1 MILEKLLPKA
11 VLFVRNYNQLAIPF
25 VEEDMFSE
33 SLNDAFLE
41 MRKELSKLPVRSAIA
56 IQTEYV
62 AMKVAAELL
71 GYSSLTVQYNPS
83 SINISTNLSSNGEK
97 DDKSKDMSTIVNMQ
111 TRQNNKS
118 AITTFS
124 TQLIFDAVNN
134 FDAFNVTESVSTGGV
149 LNMAKRGINGEC
161 TVKPQVEAL
170 IGSLLSPNTR
180 RVIFCWSNMIFRGE
194 LKSVDANFT
203 MFNKKGNPI
212 RAVVNITIQQDF
224 DSAKDEKGGYW
235 DMAFTKAFGK
245 ADQNM
250 ITGEKSLG
258 DKIMNNS
265 VLNINI

>member
-11 VLFVRNYNQLAIPF
+11 VLFVRNYNQLMIPF
-25 VEEDMFSE
+25 MEEDVFSD
-33 SLNDAFLE
+33 SLNAAFQD

-56 IQTEYV
+56 IQAEYV

-83 SINISTNLSSNGEK
+83 SINLSTSLSTDKGGE
-97 DDKSKDMSTIVNMQ
+97 DKSKDLSNIVNVQ
-111 TRQNNKS
+111 TRQNIKS
-118 AITTFS
+118 AVTTLT
-124 TQLIFDAVNN
+124 TQLIFDEVNN
-134 FDAFNVTESVSTGGV
+134 FDAFNVTESVSTGGA
-149 LNMAKRGINGEC
+149 LNMAKRGIHGEY

-180 RVIFCWSNMIFRGE
+180 KVIFCWSNMIFRGE

-212 RAVVNITIQQDF
+212 RAVVNLTIQQDY

-235 DMAFTKAFGK
+235 DQAFTKAFGEAK
-245 ADQNM
+245 DNT
-250 ITGEKSLG
+250 ITGAKSLG
-258 DKIMNNS
+258 DKVMNNS

>member
-1 MILEKLLPKA
+1 
-11 VLFVRNYNQLAIPF
+11 
-25 VEEDMFSE
+25 
-33 SLNDAFLE
+33 
-41 MRKELSKLPVRSAIA
+41 
-56 IQTEYV
+56 
-62 AMKVAAELL
+62 
-71 GYSSLTVQYNPS
+71 
-83 SINISTNLSSNGEK
+83 
-97 DDKSKDMSTIVNMQ
+97 
-111 TRQNNKS
+111 
-118 AITTFS
+118 
-124 TQLIFDAVNN
+124 
-134 FDAFNVTESVSTGGV
+134 
-149 LNMAKRGINGEC
+149 
-161 TVKPQVEAL
+161 
-170 IGSLLSPNTR
+170 
-180 RVIFCWSNMIFRGE
+180 MIFRGE